1 MEKLKKNVR
10 PFMKLE
16 VTCKAKTYEKLVESF
31 KKENLS
37 EPPVTMSLSAEE
49 VEDIARDPANQF
61 IVQQL
66 KEVPHHTQA
75 VERLIALSTEVSKTY
90 PVEASFPVDS
100 FGKPVDRF
108 EQEMSSTLFSWK
120 VMPYFRSKQDYRT
133 HKKCKV
139 HKISGPH

>member
-1 MEKLKKNVR
+1 M
-10 PFMKLE
+10 
-16 VTCKAKTYEKLVESF
+16 
-31 KKENLS
+31 
-37 EPPVTMSLSAEE
+37 
-49 VEDIARDPANQF
+49 
-61 IVQQL
+61 
-66 KEVPHHTQA
+66 QA
-75 VERLIALSTEVSKTY
+75 ALSTEVSKTY

-120 VMPYFRSKQDYRT
+120 VMPYFHSKQDYCT